1 MKVKLCDT
9 NPEAES
15 KLVANGF
22 EDKSGVGVHYM
33 DAFIKPMNTELEDG
47 TKVTCKR
54 KGIKLTLSVGDKK
67 GDGLMRRHDVSQD
80 PVVMIEACLK
90 EASEQAGVGLVIEDG
105 VLFLEL

>member
-54 KGIKLTLSVGDKK
+54 KGIKLQRARRDSK
-67 GDGLMRRHDVSQD
+67 GTPGRKYLHT
-80 PVVMIEACLK
+80 
-90 EASEQAGVGLVIEDG
+90 
-105 VLFLEL
+105 